1 MNINW
6 LNNIE
11 DQLLNYLYS
20 LQDNENVYHFLPA
33 RSSLTEAGKTL
44 TLGFSCYSMKLHYIL
59 NLFTKINMNS
69 KEWTSYINSFQKN
82 SSFSPENSY
91 IDDSYVK
98 QYNKFNLSKSF
109 KSVVKTSLNL
119 SGQFQYE
126 SKNTYF
132 EKSIRAETKQAIAS
146 LSQLDV
152 KSKFKYN
159 DFPQTNSEIN
169 SFLDSYDWTKPWD
182 AGAQFSGICVFTSTQ
197 LEEFDKSKLSIEN
210 YIGKLASQEYGLYYK
225 EKLPNK
231 NEAINGAMKV
241 ISGLDWLDIPIHYP
255 EKLIDFCLLST
266 PDSTGCDLVD
276 YVYVLYK
283 CSEQTKYRKKEIV
296 IYCEEL
302 LKLIENHFYAEG
314 GFSYYI
320 GKSQTHYYGVKIT
333 QDYNQPDIHGTLLFV
348 WALSMIFNLIES
360 SKFDW
365 KVIKP

>member
-1 MNINW
+1 MQNIW
-6 LNNIE
+6 LDNIE
-11 DQLLNYLYS
+11 DQLLNYLHS
-20 LQDNENVYHFLPA
+20 LQNTQNTYHFLPA
-33 RSSLTEAGKTL
+33 RKSLTKAGRSL

-59 NLFTKINMNS
+59 NLFTKLKMS
-69 KEWTSYINSFQKN
+69 SEEWSVYINSYQK
-82 SSFSPENSY
+82 STPSFPDNSY
-91 IDDSYVK
+91 IDNIYLEHYK
-98 QYNKFNLSKSF
+98 KFNLSGSF

-119 SGQFQYE
+119 SGYFQYE
-126 SKNTYF
+126 SRKSYL

-146 LSQLDV
+146 LSQLGI
-152 KSKFKYN
+152 KSRFRYQ
-159 DFPQTNSEIN
+159 DFPQTDLEIN
-169 SFLDSYDWTKPWD
+169 SFLDSYDWSKPWD

-197 LEEFDKSKLSIEN
+197 LDEFNKCKLIIEN
-210 YIGKLASQEYGLYYK
+210 YISKLASQEYGFYYK

-255 EKLIDFCLLST
+255 ERLIDFCLSST
-266 PDSTGCDLVD
+266 PNSTGCDLVD

-283 CSEQTKYRKKEIV
+283 CSEQTNYRKKEIV

-302 LKLIENHFYAEG
+302 LELIEKHFHTEG

-333 QDYNQPDIHGTLLFV
+333 EDYDQPDIHGTLLFV
-348 WALSMIFNLIES
+348 WALSMIFKLIETR
-360 SKFDW
+360 KVDW